1 MAENPQDSEIT
12 RRDFLKTSAK
22 TGALSLAALGGVSF
36 ITHPERVFG
45 ANDRVR
51 VAICGVR
58 GRGNDHIRAYS
69 RLANAEIAALCDVDE
84 NVLDRRLAEV
94 AQMGKPRPARYID
107 CRKLMDDKSIDA
119 VSIAT
124 PDHWHSLIGIYA
136 CQSGKDVYVEK
147 PCSHAW
153 WDGYQLVRAAE
164 KYNRVVQMGA
174 QSRSNSAIQEAVKQM
189 RDGLIGEVYL
199 SRGLCYKWRPTIGHT
214 PVSPVPAGVHY
225 DLWLGPAPKHDFT
238 RNRFHYNWHWFW
250 DYGSG
255 DIGNQG
261 IHEVDIC
268 RWGLGVDWP
277 TKITAIGGHFMFKD
291 DQQTPN
297 MLNTAYEFELP
308 DGERRMMEFE
318 VRGWSTNH
326 EAGIGTGA
334 FHSHG
339 VPAAGLQHP
348 HPHPHHRP
356 AAAAGGGAP
365 LGPIGNSPST
375 IGNIFYGSKG
385 YLAIDGY
392 DSYMSWLGEDQQ
404 PGPRANGTGNHF
416 ANFIDAV
423 VSRRKQDLTA
433 PIEEGHKSTMLV
445 NLANVSYRLGRTI
458 NFDGATQKITGDD
471 EAARM
476 LHGTFRAPFTVPENV

>member
-1 MAENPQDSEIT
+1 MPQESKESDLS
-12 RRDFLKTSAK
+12 RREFLKTGVT
-22 TGALSLAALGGVSF
+22 TGAAGIAALSG
-36 ITHPERVFG
+36 ITWITKPERVFG

-58 GRGNDHIRAYS
+58 GRGFDHIRAYS
-69 RLANAEIAALCDVDE
+69 HLPNASIAALCDVDE
-84 NVLDRRLAEV
+84 NVLDKRLANV
-94 AQMGKPRPARYID
+94 VSMGAPKPARYVD

-136 CQSGKDVYVEK
+136 CQAGKDVYVEK
-147 PCSHAW
+147 PCSHTW
-153 WDGYQLVRAAE
+153 WDGYQLVRAAD
-164 KYNRVVQMGA
+164 KYNRIVQMGA
-174 QSRSNSAIQEAVKQM
+174 QSRSNSAIQEAVNHM

-214 PVSPVPAGVHY
+214 PVSPVPHGVHY

-255 DIGNQG
+255 DLGNQG

-268 RWGLGVDWP
+268 RWGLGVDYP
-277 TKITAIGGHFMFKD
+277 SKITAIGGHFMFKD

-297 MLNTAYEFELP
+297 ILTCAYEFELP
-308 DGERRMMEFE
+308 DGGRRMMEFE

-334 FHSHG
+334 FRSGG
-339 VPAAGLQHP
+339 VPAAGLAQH
-348 HPHPHHRP
+348 HPHHPHHPRP
-356 AAAAGGGAP
+356 QTAR
-365 LGPIGNSPST
+365 LGPVSGPST

-385 YLAIDGY
+385 YLAIEGY

-404 PGPRANGTGNHF
+404 PGPRANGKGNHF

-423 VSRRKQDLTA
+423 ISRKKQDLTA
-433 PIEEGHKSTMLV
+433 PIEEGHKSTLLV

-458 NFDGATQKITGDD
+458 NFEGKNERIVGDD
-471 EAARM
+471 EASRM
-476 LHGTFRAPFTVPENV
+476 LHGTYRAPFEVPKV